1 MKKYFVLGILA
12 LGLNAQNQ
20 EDVLVQ
26 SYYAKEFFK
35 EKPKLLVSMYTDLE
49 ANAQRSIT
57 NSFVNT
63 LVFKS
68 YVDESA
74 KDNVVSRLKSLN
86 HVGLYGNEG
95 LSVKY
100 KLDSTMALGVHVNNT
115 DLLTS
120 SISSDFFKLVFKG
133 NADFAGQTAQLSNSR
148 IGYLNYQTIGLS
160 FEKKWG
166 KSIYGA
172 GISYVTV
179 GQYQNH
185 VVDRG
190 QLFTAEDGTYID
202 FSANMTLQSSGNDAS
217 SRYFNNIGSGTAL
230 NLSYRYASA
239 SEKLLISADLKDLGF
254 ANVKYIDSYQKDS
267 SYHFS
272 GVHIDNLF
280 EFKTDEFG
288 QFHTDTLYEL
298 LKMKKERITKS
309 QILPFRAKVALQ
321 YHINDKLSVLSDL
334 QYLYTAHYLPK
345 VSLGGAYSFCPRFAA
360 FAKLSA
366 GGFGFVDS
374 QIGFNTVFPG
384 RIHVYASANILENL
398 LAARKTSGSSL
409 NVVLSRIF

>member
-12 LGLNAQNQ
+12 LGLNAQNH
-20 EDVLVQ
+20 EDVMLQ
-26 SYYAKEFFK
+26 GYHNHEFFK
-35 EKPKLLVSMYTDLE
+35 GTHKFLVSMHADLE
-49 ANAQRSIT
+49 ANAQKSIT

-68 YVDESA
+68 YIDENA
-74 KDNVVSRLKSLN
+74 KDNVIARLKSLN

-95 LSVKY
+95 LTVKY
-100 KLDSTMALGVHVNNT
+100 KLDSSMALGAYINNT

-120 SISSDFFKLVFKG
+120 TISSDFFKLVFKG

-148 IGYLNYQTIGLS
+148 IGYLNYQTVGLS
-160 FEKKWG
+160 LEKRWG

-172 GISYVTV
+172 GISFVTV

-185 VVDRG
+185 VIDKG
-190 QLFTAEDGTYID
+190 QLYTAQDGTYLD
-202 FSANMTLQSSGNDAS
+202 FGANITLQSSGNDAQN
-217 SRYFNNIGSGTAL
+217 RYFNNIGSGTAI

-239 SEKLLISADLKDLGF
+239 SEKLFVSADLVDLGF

-272 GVHIDNLF
+272 GVHIDNMF

-288 QFHTDTLYEL
+288 EFHTDTLYEL
-298 LKMKKERITKS
+298 LKMKKERMTKA

-321 YHINDKLSVLSDL
+321 YHIADKLSILSDV
-334 QYLYTAHYLPK
+334 QYMYTARYLPK
-345 VSLGGAYSFCPRFAA
+345 VSLGGAYEICPRFAA
-360 FAKLSA
+360 FAKMSA
-366 GGFGFVDS
+366 GGFGFVDT
-374 QIGFNTVFPG
+374 QIGFNTVLPG
-384 RIHVYASANILENL
+384 KVYLYASANIMENL
-398 LAARKTSGSSL
+398 LAPSKTSGSAL
-409 NVVLSRIF
+409 NVALSRIF